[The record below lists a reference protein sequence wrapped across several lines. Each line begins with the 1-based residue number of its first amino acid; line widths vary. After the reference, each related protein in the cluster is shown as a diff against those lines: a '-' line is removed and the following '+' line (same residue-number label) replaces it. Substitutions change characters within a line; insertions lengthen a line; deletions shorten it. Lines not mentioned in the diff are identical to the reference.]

1 MSPTRGWARTGA
13 GGWTAAAPSSG
24 AQLMGKVIDIIDII
38 DILDIIDIIDII
50 DKVIDINVSDVM
62 IKCSDLPWAALAA

>member
-38 DILDIIDIIDII
+38 DII